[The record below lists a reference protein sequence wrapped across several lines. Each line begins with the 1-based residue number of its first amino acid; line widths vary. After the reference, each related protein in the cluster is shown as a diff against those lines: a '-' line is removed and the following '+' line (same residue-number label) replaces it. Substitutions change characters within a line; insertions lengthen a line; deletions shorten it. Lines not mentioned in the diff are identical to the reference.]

1 MKFFVFLGILFQN
14 FLFACAICVAEVP
27 QVLVHVDVYAQKETT
42 KFDITWNFHKEFMDS
57 LVQYDVNENGI
68 YDEEE
73 KAMIKESLIDY
84 LNRFHYLTDI
94 QYKQQKQ
101 LTDTKYIQKITPIV
115 SELIMT
121 KTKMSYHY
129 TFELPEKLKN
139 NYELYVGFYD
149 EGGNFDFILQ
159 NIVLH
164 NYPYLYSLNK
174 QFINSTI
181 TFSDPN
187 IKIKKNKII
196 EKVEDIQFKEIDKS
210 KVKEELT
217 ENTENTEIISLE
229 VLKEQLTKLKKELKD
244 ILKNIKATNDILSY
258 LWLLFFSFLYGIIH
272 AIGPGHGKSLVSSYF
287 LNQNKSYVKAFSISS
302 LIAVVHTFS
311 AFILTYFIYT
321 SVGFIFNSTVANVE
335 LIATKVSAGII
346 ILIAIYLIYRKI
358 RNSKPKINFQKN
370 DKKFSFTTSKVTHTE
385 SLSCACNSCKT
396 TSTDIGVILAA
407 GIIPCPGTITIFL
420 FTFGLGIYFVGFLS
434 ALFMSL
440 GMSLIIFLTA
450 ILSVKIR
457 NSTTQNTTLIKILE
471 YSSLGFILFLGVFL
485 LIIS

>member
-1 MKFFVFLGILFQN
+1 MKSLIFLFVLFQN

-27 QVLVHVDVYAQKETT
+27 QVLVNVDVYAQKETT

-57 LVQYDVNENGI
+57 LVQYDLNENGI
-68 YDEEE
+68 YENAEQE
-73 KAMIKESLIDY
+73 MIKESLIDY
-84 LNRFHYLTDI
+84 LDRFHYLTDI
-94 QYKQQKQ
+94 QYKHQKQ
-101 LTDTKYIQKITPIV
+101 LTDAKYIQKITPTV

-121 KTKMSYHY
+121 KTEMSYHY
-129 TFELPEKLKN
+129 TFELPKILKN
-139 NYELYVGFYD
+139 NYKLYVGFYD

-164 NYPYLYSLNK
+164 NYPHLYSLNK
-174 QFINSTI
+174 QFINATI
-181 TFSDPN
+181 TFNDPN
-187 IKIKKNKII
+187 IKTKKNQIIKKVENIKF
-196 EKVEDIQFKEIDKS
+196 EKIDKDI
-210 KVKEELT
+210 VEEKQPQD
-217 ENTENTEIISLE
+217 EDIISLE
-229 VLKEQLTKLKKELKD
+229 ILKENLTKLKEQIKD
-244 ILKNIKATNDILSY
+244 ILKKIKNTNDILSY
-258 LWLLFFSFLYGIIH
+258 IWLLFFSFLYGIIH

-287 LNQNKSYVKAFSISS
+287 LNQNKSYLKAFSISS

-311 AFILTYFIYT
+311 AFILTFFIYK
-321 SVGFIFNSTVANVE
+321 SVGFIFNSTVTNVE

-346 ILIAIYLIYRKI
+346 ILIALYLIYKKI
-358 RNSKPKINFQKN
+358 KNSKQKILFQKN
-370 DKKFSFTTSKVTHTE
+370 DQKFSLRTPQVKHIE
-385 SLSCACNSCKT
+385 SLSCECNSCKT

-457 NSTTQNTTLIKILE
+457 NSTTQNTILIKILE